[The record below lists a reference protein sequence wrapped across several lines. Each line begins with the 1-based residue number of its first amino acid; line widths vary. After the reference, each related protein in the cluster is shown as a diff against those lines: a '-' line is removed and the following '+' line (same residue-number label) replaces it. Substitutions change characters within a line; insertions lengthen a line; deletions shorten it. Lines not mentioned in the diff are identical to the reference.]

1 MERND
6 TKLIGRSAEIVSAFV
21 SNNSVRVSDL
31 GSLIESVHTS
41 LLHLSGAAPVEAAPV
56 LAEPAVPI
64 RKSVTNDHVY
74 CLEDGKKFKS
84 IRRHLMTAHGL
95 TPDQY
100 REKWS
105 LPVQY
110 PMVAPSYA
118 SARSDLAK
126 NSGLGRLNG
135 QRLSAKAFAAKDEPV
150 VKKPRGRPRT
160 RPLA

>member
-1 MERND
+1 
-6 TKLIGRSAEIVSAFV
+6 V
-21 SNNSVRVSDL
+21 
-31 GSLIESVHTS
+31 
-41 LLHLSGAAPVEAAPV
+41 
-56 LAEPAVPI
+56 AEPAVPI

-105 LPVQY
+105 LSAQY

-135 QRLSAKAFAAKDEPV
+135 QRLSAKAAAAKGEPA

-160 RPLA
+160 RPLV